1 MQKVLIQGLITIYL
15 SSDSTQEQE
24 SSWILD
30 DLETMQAQAEEVIV
44 HWSRKEYASSFSAA
58 WRDKTIS
65 VKLTHTAST
74 NLNVTGQV

>member
-1 MQKVLIQGLITIYL
+1 MQKVPFQGLTASYF

-30 DLETMQAQAEEVIV
+30 DLETMQAQTEEVIV
-44 HWSRKEYASSFSAA
+44 RWSRKEYASSFSAA